1 MGGSAAGLGRERC
14 VEKWPPIIRRTPIAA
29 LWHVAQQL
37 KPRCVSD
44 SMDNDLG
51 IAPPPDEP
59 VDPARDLPAE
69 PEETERGPSRWLV
82 LAFVA
87 LLSTLVLLGTTG
99 IGAAASSLLGGGANG
114 CGGG

>member
-1 MGGSAAGLGRERC
+1 MC
-14 VEKWPPIIRRTPIAA
+14 VEKWPPIIRRTPITAVA
-29 LWHVAQQL
+29 RAAQQR
-37 KPRCVSD
+37 KPRRVSD
-44 SMDNDLG
+44 SMDNDPG
-51 IAPPPDEP
+51 IAPSADEP

-69 PEETERGPSRWLV
+69 PEGTERGPSRWLV